1 MSLAPSSRL
10 NPQSNIIITPLHA
23 PHLPAVSPTLSYSMG
38 KPATLVI
45 ANTSGSL
52 PASVRPNS
60 EARKQTATLGG
71 LTCEFQDHKPMG
83 GSSSESHAAVR
94 LHFLTRS
101 VLNKELLL
109 IYSPLSS
116 NCHLHPSYLPPRKKP
131 RRSEGNF
138 PEIPPHLHNTS
149 APLWYLTFHFS
160 SSAFFPLSSLRSP
173 LRAFELL
180 RIPKGFYLSVPIVSC
195 TYHIYCVRN

>member
-116 NCHLHPSYLPPRKKP
+116 NCQYFTCILLIYLPEKNQGDQKETSPK
-131 RRSEGNF
+131 SHHIF
-138 PEIPPHLHNTS
+138 TTHLPHCGT
-149 APLWYLTFHFS
+149 
-160 SSAFFPLSSLRSP
+160 
-173 LRAFELL
+173 
-180 RIPKGFYLSVPIVSC
+180 
-195 TYHIYCVRN
+195 

>member
-1 MSLAPSSRL
+1 
-10 NPQSNIIITPLHA
+10 
-23 PHLPAVSPTLSYSMG
+23 MG

-52 PASVRPNS
+52 PASVRPKS

-116 NCHLHPSYLPPRKKP
+116 NCQYFTCILLIYLPEKNQGDQKETSPKSHHIFTTHLPHCGTWPSTFLAQHFSHFQVSGALCVLLNYWGFQRAFIYLYLSYL
-131 RRSEGNF
+131 
-138 PEIPPHLHNTS
+138 
-149 APLWYLTFHFS
+149 
-160 SSAFFPLSSLRSP
+160 
-173 LRAFELL
+173 
-180 RIPKGFYLSVPIVSC
+180 VPIIFTVWEIKTDTFLKC
-195 TYHIYCVRN
+195 